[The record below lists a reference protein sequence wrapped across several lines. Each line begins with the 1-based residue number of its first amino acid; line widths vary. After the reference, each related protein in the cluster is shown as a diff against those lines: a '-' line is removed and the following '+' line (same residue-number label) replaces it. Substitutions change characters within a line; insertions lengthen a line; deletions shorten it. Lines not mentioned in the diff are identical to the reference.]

1 MSRARLASR
10 LLAAS
15 GTVSGCPAVS
25 KTSSPLVLTN
35 NTCKVLHSEGC
46 TASQQAAMLLQSAR
60 GLHASA
66 VQPHP
71 AASSPQNQQQ
81 RVKERGLAAQQE
93 QFDEITDKHI
103 PQRPVTKIEATSYTF
118 VIVGGLAMAAAVL
131 YTAANELLIQPTEYT
146 CFNLAL
152 EKIKEDPRVTVR
164 LGTPISAYGQESR
177 NRAAR
182 QRIPHRASTDAQGV
196 EHHQI
201 QFHARGPSGSSA
213 VVNASMWQDSNK
225 QWQYDM
231 LFLDFGGTAYNRVYL
246 VGAPR

>member
-15 GTVSGCPAVS
+15 VTSPGGPVVSGANHAHGPIKAGCMA
-25 KTSSPLVLTN
+25 LQ
-35 NTCKVLHSEGC
+35 SEGC
-46 TASQQAAMLLQSAR
+46 SASQQAVFFLQTAR
-60 GLHASA
+60 GLHTSPVQQEATASGYKS
-66 VQPHP
+66 Q
-71 AASSPQNQQQ
+71 QN
-81 RVKERGLAAQQE
+81 RSKETGLASHQE

-103 PQRPVTKIEATSYTF
+103 PQRPVTKLEATSYTF

-152 EKIKEDPRVTVR
+152 EKIKDDPRVTVR

-201 QFHARGPSGSSA
+201 QFHARGPSGSTA
-213 VVNASMWQDSNK
+213 VVNASMWQDRSK
-225 QWQYDM
+225 QWHYDM
-231 LFLDFGGTAYNRVYL
+231 LFLDFGGPHQNRVYL